1 MANVKISELPAATSP
16 VDPSDVLPIVQSSTT
31 KKASISQLGFLQSGS
46 TATART
52 IQDKLRDVI
61 SAKDY
66 GVSGNGV
73 DDDTTA
79 ITNLIAA
86 AGAGATILF
95 PAGMNCRVTSQILC
109 NVAGQRFVGY
119 GATITKDATFSGN
132 CVIRLSA
139 ENVTWEGFTIN
150 GTDKADDGVIASAG
164 LSDGMTIRNC
174 VIYNMLYG
182 ISATD
187 TSRVTVE
194 GCRVYNVDRYCMR
207 AHNNPATVT
216 RSVTNIRVLN
226 NNFDQSDQDP
236 ATSIQSVLLVR
247 GDVNYFTKD
256 VVIQGNR
263 FIQCLDPAN
272 SAQLC
277 CEMRFVDGGVFADN
291 YGKDGA
297 MLVSVACSSNVTVD
311 SNVCDGATFYA
322 IEVAGGD
329 PALTF
334 PGCFNVTVSNNTIHG
349 RERLSY
355 GVGLQGFVS
364 SSGCIITGNTIEG
377 TAAAAGGLAK
387 AGIFVNEQWDN
398 LVITGNRVDV
408 TTSATGQYGIYLL
421 ATTTPI
427 TNVAISGNNLN
438 GNSVGEKAI
447 YLRSVQQATVSGNTC
462 PDWTENGVYIDG
474 TDATCDEITVT
485 GNNFNGLAATAIG
498 KTGTLGSYISTYSNP
513 PYRRVGTVTCND
525 INLDLNVFEASGTG
539 TPEGAVTAGVGS
551 VFRRTDGG
559 AGTCLYIKESGTG
572 NTGWVAK

>member
-52 IQDKLRDVI
+52 IQDKLRDVV

-79 ITNLIAA
+79 IANLIAA

-119 GATITKDATFSGN
+119 GATITKDATFSGA

-150 GTDKADDGVIASAG
+150 GADKADDGFIASAG
-164 LSDGMTIRNC
+164 LSDGMTVRNC

-182 ISATD
+182 ITATD

-226 NNFDQSDQDP
+226 NDFDQSDQDP
-236 ATSIQSVLLVR
+236 ATSTQAVLLVR

-256 VVIQGNR
+256 VVVQGNR
-263 FIQCLDPAN
+263 LIQCVDPVS

-277 CEMRFVDGGVFADN
+277 AEMTFIDGGVFANN

-297 MLVSVACSSNVTVD
+297 MLVSIARSSNISVD
-311 SNVCDGATFYA
+311 GNVCDGATFYG

-329 PALTF
+329 PVETY
-334 PGCFNVTVSNNTIHG
+334 PGCFNVSITGNTIHG
-349 RERLSY
+349 RARLNY
-355 GVGLQGFVS
+355 GVGLQGFVP
-364 SSGCIITGNTIEG
+364 SSGCSVTGNTIEG
-377 TAAAAGGLAK
+377 TVLYGVF
-387 AGIFVNEQWDN
+387 ISPQWN
-398 LVITGNRVDV
+398 HVTVAGNRVDI
-408 TTSATGQYGIYLL
+408 TATSTGQYAIYAQG
-421 ATTTPI
+421 ATTGGNI
-427 TNVAISGNNLN
+427 TNISISGNTFN
-438 GNSVGEKAI
+438 GNGVGEKAI
-447 YLRSVQQATVSGNTC
+447 YLRSVQQSTVVGNTC
-462 PDWTENGVYIDG
+462 PDWLENGVYIDG
-474 TDATCDEITVT
+474 TYATCDEITVT
-485 GNNFNGLAATAIG
+485 GNNFNGLAATAIA

-525 INLDLNVFEASGTG
+525 INLNLNVFEASGTG

>member
-52 IQDKLRDVI
+52 IQDKLRDVV

-79 ITNLIAA
+79 IANLIAA

-109 NVAGQRFVGY
+109 NVAGQKFVGY
-119 GATITKDATFSGN
+119 GATITKDATFSGT

-150 GTDKADDGVIASAG
+150 GTDKADDGFIASAG

-236 ATSIQSVLLVR
+236 ATSIQAVLLVR

-256 VVIQGNR
+256 VVVQGNR
-263 FIQCLDPAN
+263 FIQCVDPVN

-277 CEMRFVDGGVFADN
+277 AEMTFVDGGVFANN

-297 MLVSVACSSNVTVD
+297 MLVSIARSSNISVD
-311 SNVCDGATFYA
+311 GNVCDGATFYG

-329 PALTF
+329 SVLTY
-334 PGCFNVTVSNNTIHG
+334 PGCFNVSITGNTING
-349 RERLSY
+349 RARLNY
-355 GVGLQGFVS
+355 GVGLQGFVP
-364 SSGCIITGNTIEG
+364 SSGCSVTGNTIEG
-377 TAAAAGGLAK
+377 TVLYGVFISTQWSNVTVSGNRIDITASAAAQYAIYALS
-387 AGIFVNEQWDN
+387 
-398 LVITGNRVDV
+398 T
-408 TTSATGQYGIYLL
+408 ATL
-421 ATTTPI
+421 I
-427 TNVAISGNNLN
+427 TNITISGNTLN
-438 GNSVGEKAI
+438 GNGVGEKAI
-447 YLRSVQQATVSGNTC
+447 FLRSVAQATVTGNTC
-462 PDWTENGVYIDG
+462 PDWTQNGVYIDG
-474 TDATCDEITVT
+474 TDATCDEITIT
-485 GNNFNGLAATAIG
+485 GNSFNGLAGTAIG
-498 KTGTLGSYISTYSNP
+498 KTGTLGNHVSTYSNP
-513 PYRRVGTVTCND
+513 PYRRTNTVTCND